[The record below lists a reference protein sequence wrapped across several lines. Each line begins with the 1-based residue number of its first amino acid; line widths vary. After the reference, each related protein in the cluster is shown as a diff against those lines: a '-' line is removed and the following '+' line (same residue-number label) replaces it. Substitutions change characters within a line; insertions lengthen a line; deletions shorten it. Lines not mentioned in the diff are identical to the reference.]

1 MRFVRPFSDIGIGD
15 RLSVGGKGANLGE
28 LTRAGL
34 APPPG
39 FVVTTAAFEQFL
51 AATGAGEDI
60 RRTVTA
66 LGADDLAAIDAASRA
81 IRERIET
88 SRFPPEIEDEVVK
101 AHAALCGADTSLPL
115 AVRSSATSEDGED
128 ASFAGL
134 QDTYLWLRGP
144 ESVLT
149 HVRRCWASLYSV
161 ESLNYRLRLKLSE
174 DGLAMGVVVQRMVD
188 SRCSGVMFTRSPTTG
203 DRSVVVIEGAYGLGS
218 AIVGGE
224 VTPDKFIVNKVTGE
238 IAGRAVTDKAVQHL
252 PDAAGG
258 VVVTAVPEAERSLP
272 CLSDA
277 EIIALAEVGRR
288 VERHYGKPQDIEWA
302 IARGPGAEIFLLQSR
317 PETVWSRRDA
327 EPVIAPKARAVDHV
341 FAAFAGKR

>member
-1 MRFVRPFSDIGIGD
+1 MSFVRPFGEIGLGD

-39 FVVTTAAFEQFL
+39 FVVATSAFERFMHTLGDFVSATL
-51 AATGAGEDI
+51 AGLA
-60 RRTVTA
+60 
-66 LGADDLAAIDAASRA
+66 ADDLAAIDSASRA
-81 IRERIET
+81 IRARIET
-88 SRFPPEIEDEVVK
+88 TEFPGDVERDIRA
-101 AHAALCGADTSLPL
+101 AHAALCADDVSLPL

-134 QDTYLWLRGP
+134 QDTYLWLRGGD
-144 ESVLT
+144 SVLA

-161 ESLNYRLRLKLSE
+161 ESLNYRLRLKMSE

-203 DRSVVVIEGAYGLGS
+203 DRSVIVIEGAFGLGS

-238 IAGRAVTDKAVQHL
+238 IAGRTVAEKTVQHL
-252 PDAAGG
+252 PDFDAGG
-258 VVVTAVPEAERSLP
+258 VVVTEVPEARRSIS
-272 CLSDA
+272 CLADD
-277 EIIALAEVGRR
+277 EIAALADIGRR
-288 VERHYGKPQDIEWA
+288 VERHYGRPQDIEWA
-302 IARGPGAEIFLLQSR
+302 IARGPQAEIFLLQSR
-317 PETVWSRRDA
+317 PETVWSKRDA
-327 EPVIAPKARAVDHV
+327 QPVVAPKAKAIDHV